1 MPSIACTCY
10 HLSHQLVEQTQ
21 VVLVLRL
28 RAGTTAPTDSAPQK
42 LFTGPLRGT
51 LGQGDVETAQPK
63 AQSPLL
69 SPVCILPPLSVKLL
83 YNLVNI
89 SVLVIYFT
97 LSLLPLNT
105 FYFTLI

>member
-21 VVLVLRL
+21 VVRVLRL

-42 LFTGPLRGT
+42 LVTGTLRGT

-63 AQSPLL
+63 AIPITQPLL

-83 YNLVNI
+83 YN
-89 SVLVIYFT
+89 S
-97 LSLLPLNT
+97 
-105 FYFTLI
+105 